1 MGIFKATGPPRY
13 MYINIAQC
21 DFASCRH
28 VTVARMRRLIT
39 LSYSVF
45 VWKRRWKQAQKMRES
60 DGGDGLLPRVSQF
73 AYRLAFVHEELHS
86 VFRMRRRMQ
95 QYGRPE
101 LPQHT
106 FRVRPP
112 SLTKEKLEQI
122 MAEMNNG
129 SYSVGEAPWIQNCN
143 GLPDART
150 SI

>member
-1 MGIFKATGPPRY
+1 MGIFKPRY
-13 MYINIAQC
+13 ASCNMASHSTRYTVAKYYHIMTNSARRLLRWASLKFIQNQC
-21 DFASCRH
+21 D
-28 VTVARMRRLIT
+28 
-39 LSYSVF
+39 
-45 VWKRRWKQAQKMRES
+45 KQAQLICTCYCE
-60 DGGDGLLPRVSQF
+60 DGT
-73 AYRLAFVHEELHS
+73 AYPIDKHAYKLAFVHEELDS
-86 VFRMRRRMQ
+86 VHRMRRRMQ

-112 SLTKEKLEQI
+112 SLTKEKLEQV